1 MGAHFIFPMLLKSE
15 LKPGGSLGGAAFLV
29 MVLRAFLFGNGWMV
43 LLRPMGSRAM
53 LAYRS

>member
-1 MGAHFIFPMLLKSE
+1 MLLKSE